1 MSLIIDIHA
10 LQTIPPSLIN
20 RDDTGAPKT
29 AVFGGVPRQRVSSQ
43 SWKRAIRRYFETQFD
58 SEQIGDR
65 SKRLPEKIALRLVD
79 QGVDKDDAIART
91 EKLFKAAG
99 IKTEVDKK
107 PKKADAD
114 APEHNPYPRTSY
126 LIFLSQQQIDR
137 AVEELLARGDEKL
150 TKNEAKEILDTN
162 HSVDMAMFG
171 RMIADDAAFNVDAA
185 VQVAHAIGIHNST
198 PDFDYFTA
206 VDDLAEEG
214 EETGAG
220 MIGTVQMMSSTLYR
234 YATVNMKGLE
244 DNLGSAEV
252 ACQAAQHFIE
262 AFIASMPTG
271 KINTFANQTLPEL
284 VYVTIRDTRPV
295 SLVNAFETPVLDEAG
310 SNYQFASGAN
320 ETRKPRR
327 TVASERLAQEARD
340 VEEVYGFTPQAA
352 FVLGIGDLAAP
363 FEGIAEKTTL
373 ANLTERVADELKRLA
388 GES

>member
-1 MSLIIDIHA
+1 MSLVIDIHA

-65 SKRLPEKIALRLVD
+65 SKRLPEKIARLLEKE
-79 QGVDKDDAIART
+79 GLERADAIART
-91 EKLFKAAG
+91 EKLFKALK
-99 IKTEVDKK
+99 IKTEVEKK
-107 PKKADAD
+107 PKDNELA
-114 APEHNPYPRTSY
+114 EHNPYPRTTY
-126 LIFLSQQQIDR
+126 LIFLSQQQINR
-137 AVEELLARGDEKL
+137 AVQELLIRGDEKL
-150 TKNEAKEILDTN
+150 SNKDAKSILDAD
-162 HSVDMAMFG
+162 HSVDIAMFG
-171 RMIADDAAFNVDAA
+171 RMVADDATFNVDAA

-214 EETGAG
+214 KETGAG
-220 MIGTVQMMSSTLYR
+220 MINTVQMMSSTLYR

-252 ACQAAQHFIE
+252 ARQAAQHFIE
-262 AFIASMPTG
+262 AFIASLPTG

-295 SLVNAFETPVLDEAG
+295 SLVNAFETPVLEESS
-310 SNYQFASGAN
+310 SNYQCASGAQERPKN
-320 ETRKPRR
+320 RR
-327 TVASERLAQEARD
+327 TVAAERLAQEARD
-340 VEEVYGFTPQAA
+340 VEEVYGFVPQAA

-363 FEGIAEKTTL
+363 FESIAEKTTL
-373 ANLTERVADELKRLA
+373 AGLTDRVADELNRLA

>member
-1 MSLIIDIHA
+1 MSLVIDIHA

-65 SKRLPEKIALRLVD
+65 SKRLPEKIALRLVE
-79 QGVDKDDAIART
+79 QGVDEDDAIART

-107 PKKADAD
+107 PKKGDEEA
-114 APEHNPYPRTSY
+114 EHNPYPRTSY

-171 RMIADDAAFNVDAA
+171 RMVADDAAFNVDAA

-252 ACQAAQHFIE
+252 ARQAAQHFIE

-284 VYVTIRDTRPV
+284 VYVTVRDTRPV
-295 SLVNAFETPVLDEAG
+295 SLVNAFETPVLEETA
-310 SNYQFASGAN
+310 SKYQFASGAN
-320 ETRKPRR
+320 EEPKPRR

-340 VEEVYGFTPQAA
+340 IEEVYGFVPKAA
-352 FVLGIGDLAAP
+352 FVLGIGDLTAP
-363 FEGIAEKTTL
+363 FESIAEKTTL
-373 ANLTERVADELKRLA
+373 AGLTDRVADELKRLA

>member
-10 LQTIPPSLIN
+10 LQTVPPSLIN

-43 SWKRAIRRYFETQFD
+43 SWKRAIRKYFDNQFD
-58 SEQIGDR
+58 SELIGDR
-65 SKRLPEKIALRLVD
+65 SKRLPEKIARLLED
-79 QGVDKDDAIART
+79 QGLEQSDAIART

-107 PKKADAD
+107 PKKADPE
-114 APEHNPYPRTSY
+114 APEPSPYPRTMY
-126 LIFLSQQQIDR
+126 LIFLSQQQVNR

-150 TKNEAKEILDTN
+150 SSTEAKAILDTD

-171 RMIADDAAFNVDAA
+171 RMVADDAAYNVDAA
-185 VQVAHAIGIHNST
+185 VQVAHAIGIHSST

-234 YATVNMKGLE
+234 YATVNVDGLE
-244 DNLGSAEV
+244 KNLGSAE
-252 ACQAAQHFIE
+252 AARQAAGQFIE
-262 AFIASMPTG
+262 AFVASMPTG

-284 VYVTIRDTRPV
+284 VYVTVRDTRPV
-295 SLVNAFETPVLDEAG
+295 SLVNAFETPVLEE
-310 SNYQFASGAN
+310 SPTSSPFASGTPA
-320 ETRKPRR
+320 EPRPRR
-327 TVASERLAQEARD
+327 AVAAERLAQEARD
-340 VEEVYGFTPQAA
+340 VEDVYGFTPRAS
-352 FVLGIGDLAAP
+352 FVMGLGDLAAP
-363 FEGIAEKTTL
+363 FEGIAERTTL
-373 ANLTERVADELKRLA
+373 AELTERVQEELRNLA
-388 GES
+388 GEN